1 MKRGVVTL
9 VAALVGLACVG
20 AGVGTWLLVRRTG
33 PQQPE
38 ISAYSHG
45 HLTRVGPYLY
55 CDVLNLNDCQT
66 PQTQGE
72 LPFNEHYPVQLSV
85 PEAIARAPWRLLQVY
100 EDPANTATT
109 MFRPG
114 SRLAVTIPDPQ
125 RGRLT
130 GIVVQLLTLVVDD
143 GQVNDISTIRA
154 VPHAEWSVRLAS

>member
-55 CDVLNLNDCQT
+55 CDVLNLNDCQS
-66 PQTQGE
+66 PQAPTTDLRSSSLRRNDCHLHLAAEHRGE
-72 LPFNEHYPVQLSV
+72 REYSSTEIDLRNIDAGH
-85 PEAIARAPWRLLQVY
+85 RL
-100 EDPANTATT
+100 E
-109 MFRPG
+109 
-114 SRLAVTIPDPQ
+114 
-125 RGRLT
+125 
-130 GIVVQLLTLVVDD
+130 
-143 GQVNDISTIRA
+143 
-154 VPHAEWSVRLAS
+154 